1 MAKRRICS
9 LITDEGKEYVC
20 NLTLKQLEERLPDDF
35 IRVQKVLY
43 SSQRKNRRD
52 TEIL

>member
-1 MAKRRICS
+1 MAKDGYVS

-35 IRVQKVLY
+35 IRVQKSYIVHKEKIEDRY
-43 SSQRKNRRD
+43 
-52 TEIL
+52 